1 VCKIIPA
8 ILLEFCEPKGFFP
21 SLISIYTLKGNCERC
36 VEWSDGKERE
46 TEIGVRIMVWIME
59 KIKIVLWINLLEL
72 VTKGLNYLHY

>member
-46 TEIGVRIMVWIME
+46 IERGVRIRVWIMKKSRLFYE
-59 KIKIVLWINLLEL
+59 
-72 VTKGLNYLHY
+72 